1 MWLSNST
8 SGFVCVCVYISHS
21 VMFDSLQPHGLYLP
35 GSSVHEIFQ
44 ARILEWV
51 AISFFRGSS
60 QPRDPTQVSHTAD
73 SLSSEPPGNFSGL
86 CIQKKWKLELRYL
99 YHCVHSGM
107 IHKCQKMEA
116 TQVPIHR
123 WMDAQETEYPYNGIL
138 FSLKQEG
145 VSDTCYNVD
154 EPWGCDAQWKEPVTN
169 EDSTYRRFLEEL
181 ISQRQKVEW
190 CLTRAGGGKMRSSCL
205 VETEFE
211 FCRVKSFGDGW
222 WWWLDNMILNVAE
235 PYT

>member
-1 MWLSNST
+1 
-8 SGFVCVCVYISHS
+8 
-21 VMFDSLQPHGLYLP
+21 MFGSLQPHGLYPP

-73 SLSSEPPGNFSGL
+73 RFFTIWTTRELL
-86 CIQKKWKLELRYL
+86 WVCIQKKWKPELRYM
-99 YHCVHSGM
+99 YHRVHSSM

-123 WMDAQETEYPYNGIL
+123 WMDAQEMEYPYNGIL

-145 VSDTCYNVD
+145 ESDTCYNVD
-154 EPWGCDAQWKEPVTN
+154 EPWGCDAHWKEPFTN
-169 EDSTYRRFLEEL
+169 MNSTYRRSLEEL

-190 CLTRAGGGKMRSSCL
+190 WLTGAGGGRMRS
-205 VETEFE
+205 
-211 FCRVKSFGDGW
+211 
-222 WWWLDNMILNVAE
+222 
-235 PYT
+235 